1 MELKQ
6 TESKEQQEQYKKVL
20 QDLFQFDNRNPGVG
34 RKRMNV
40 IIGTRGSK
48 LALAQAEYVKTDLS
62 ETLSTKQLRT
72 ENYIHKRRPGT
83 EKSVRPDWG

>member
-1 MELKQ
+1 
-6 TESKEQQEQYKKVL
+6 
-20 QDLFQFDNRNPGVG
+20 
-34 RKRMNV
+34 MNV

-48 LALAQAEYVKTDLS
+48 LALAQAEYVKTALQKS
-62 ETLSTKQLRT
+62 LSTKQLRT

>member
-1 MELKQ
+1 
-6 TESKEQQEQYKKVL
+6 
-20 QDLFQFDNRNPGVG
+20 
-34 RKRMNV
+34 MNV

-48 LALAQAEYVKTDLS
+48 LALAQAEYV

>member
-1 MELKQ
+1 
-6 TESKEQQEQYKKVL
+6 
-20 QDLFQFDNRNPGVG
+20 
-34 RKRMNV
+34 MNV

-48 LALAQAEYVKTDLS
+48 LALAQA

>member
-1 MELKQ
+1 
-6 TESKEQQEQYKKVL
+6 
-20 QDLFQFDNRNPGVG
+20 
-34 RKRMNV
+34 MNV

-48 LALAQAEYVKTDLS
+48 LALAQAEYVKNPPA